1 MNNDIN
7 QNKYLLPHILQFD
20 NNIVKTFLQKPH
32 CQISLAD
39 KKMPLNT
46 LILVCITLNE
56 HSLLN
61 LSTQN
66 KFIKS

>member
-1 MNNDIN
+1 MNNNIN

-20 NNIVKTFLQKPH
+20 SKIVKTFLQKPH

-39 KKMPLNT
+39 KKMSLNT
-46 LILVCITLNE
+46 SSLVCITLNE

-61 LSTQN
+61 LLTQN